1 MSSTTQALYP
11 DPIEHDEQR
20 ILPTMPP
27 TSITSL
33 PDSRSY
39 LNYAATSDPKDSGS
53 SSAEALLLVR
63 SLVYTYLVPCCSP
76 VLCLLELSQLSID
89 SSEWHISRNP
99 SCASGYIWHRSA
111 NYCLRTHTSGTAN
124 MASILGDDI
133 DVPFCPSVSRACS
146 I

>member
-1 MSSTTQALYP
+1 MSSITQALYPDLYP

-76 VLCLLELSQLSID
+76 SL
-89 SSEWHISRNP
+89 
-99 SCASGYIWHRSA
+99 
-111 NYCLRTHTSGTAN
+111 
-124 MASILGDDI
+124 
-133 DVPFCPSVSRACS
+133 VPPRAFTTLH
-146 I
+146 